1 MDKPKEN
8 FDIKQNL
15 TMILLQVVIVAGSE
29 WAGTRDLFR
38 ACVSS
43 AARALTPHAAA
54 KPDLAEGLFTLLV
67 AITKKKPQYLD
78 WIDDLLS
85 DLVELGIVVVVL
97 LVTL

>member
-1 MDKPKEN
+1 
-8 FDIKQNL
+8 
-15 TMILLQVVIVAGSE
+15 MILLQVVIVAGSE